1 VEDAAVLG
9 NLFSHLS
16 AHSQIT
22 PLLHAYQSIRYARTA
37 ETQASSR
44 LNQHIFHLQDGEE
57 QERRDKSMLEAW
69 LHSDKGGGNA
79 NQWAD
84 QVKNMRQFGYDA
96 DEEAEKWWNE
106 EGEHTVGILARARL

>member
-1 VEDAAVLG
+1 
-9 NLFSHLS
+9 
-16 AHSQIT
+16 
-22 PLLHAYQSIRYARTA
+22 
-37 ETQASSR
+37 
-44 LNQHIFHLQDGEE
+44 
-57 QERRDKSMLEAW
+57 MLEAW

-106 EGEHTVGILARARL
+106 EGEHTVGILARAQL